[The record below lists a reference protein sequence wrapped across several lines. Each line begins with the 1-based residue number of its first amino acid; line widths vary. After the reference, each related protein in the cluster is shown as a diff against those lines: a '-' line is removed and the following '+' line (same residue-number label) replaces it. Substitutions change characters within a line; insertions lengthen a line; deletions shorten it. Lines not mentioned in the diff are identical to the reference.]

1 MVLRMRGFP
10 LPNDQHSRP
19 VMRILRNA
27 CPVAGVLRAGERSCA
42 RKVAVVAF
50 LDALGRLRLA
60 SCVLTCQPLQLRW
73 NLTSIHSPTPHL
85 NPHVSQPDRHQRAT
99 RKERDIAAG
108 SSCLLASL
116 VELKTGSCRRGGL
129 PRFDHGTDVGANQ
142 HDLAGCQEEMTTHK
156 DGVCPEQLNASHA
169 ERTNTCS
176 TSFPGMLIRRGIP
189 RPLLLTCVTA
199 VDPLSAASH
208 TSRDWGI
215 VSDVQDG
222 RETVCT
228 SRHEQSRS

>member
-1 MVLRMRGFP
+1 MLRMTGFP
-10 LPNDQHSRP
+10 LANDQHSAP
-19 VMRILRNA
+19 VMTILRNA
-27 CPVAGVLRAGERSCA
+27 WPVARVLRAGEGSFCPRM
-42 RKVAVVAF
+42 AVVES
-50 LDALGRLRLA
+50 LDGLGRLELA
-60 SCVLTCQPLQLRW
+60 GCVLTWDPLQLRW
-73 NLTSIHSPTPHL
+73 NLTSIHSPAPHL
-85 NPHVSQPDRHQRAT
+85 NPHVSQPDRRQRAS

-108 SSCLLASL
+108 SSCPLASL

-129 PRFDHGTDVGANQ
+129 PRFDHGTDVDANE

-156 DGVCPEQLNASHA
+156 DGVCPEQPSAPQA

-176 TSFPGMLIRRGIP
+176 TPFPRTLIRRGLP
-189 RPLLLTCVTA
+189 RQLLLTCVTA

-222 RETVCT
+222 KETVCT